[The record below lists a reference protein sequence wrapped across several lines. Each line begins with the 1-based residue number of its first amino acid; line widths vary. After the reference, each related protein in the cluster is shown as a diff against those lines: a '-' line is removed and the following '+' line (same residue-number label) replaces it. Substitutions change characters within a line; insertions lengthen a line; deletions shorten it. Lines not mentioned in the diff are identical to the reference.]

1 MPSTYSSWFAHQLQ
15 GLINRSYR
23 NSATML
29 QPSHRFVLFGAE
41 LSGGC
46 MMVDLLRRVVM
57 DTQYGFLPAT
67 WSVDRLLK
75 QRHFFPLQHIQ
86 HHRVTCTDYLF
97 GFKLSANDL
106 IKTHG
111 MSEPS
116 RFMSILHDQ
125 GYKVIYLQR
134 CDLMRHAIA
143 LLRSR
148 QSNCRHID
156 PQALINTIKQLDEQ
170 RIVEAAMVAR
180 VPHLKITYET
190 DLLDPNV
197 HNDTAQRLCRFLSL
211 QQRQRTKHCIKL
223 VHQSLSDLIPNY
235 DEVYATLEDS
245 DYAYVLTETTA
256 KLVI

>member
-15 GLINRSYR
+15 GLINRNYR
-23 NSATML
+23 SSAML

-41 LSGGC
+41 FSGGR
-46 MMVDLLRRVVM
+46 MIVDLLRRVVI
-57 DTQYGFLPAT
+57 DTQHGFLPAT
-67 WSVDRLLK
+67 WTVDRLLK

-86 HHRVTCTDYLF
+86 HHRLTCSDYLF
-97 GFKLSANDL
+97 GFKLSATDL

-125 GYKVIYLQR
+125 GYRVIYLQR

-143 LLRSR
+143 MLKA
-148 QSNCRHID
+148 QQPNCRHID
-156 PQALINTIKQLDEQ
+156 PQALITTIKQLDDQ

-180 VPHLKITYET
+180 VPHLKITYES

-197 HNDTAQRLCRFLSL
+197 HNDTAERLCRFLSL
-211 QQRQRTKHCIKL
+211 QQRQRAKYSIKL
-223 VHQSLSDLIPNY
+223 VHQSLPDLIPNY